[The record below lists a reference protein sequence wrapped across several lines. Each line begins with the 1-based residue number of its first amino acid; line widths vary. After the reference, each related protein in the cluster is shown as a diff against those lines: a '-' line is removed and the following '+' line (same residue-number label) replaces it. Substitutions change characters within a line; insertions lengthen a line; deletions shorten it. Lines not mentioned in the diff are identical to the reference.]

1 MRPRGR
7 GRAIADPPR
16 LDHIVEWQV
25 VGDALRLD
33 PDGSRGYQRHLAL
46 AKAARN
52 ARISNDGCRSGIAD
66 DNSRALA
73 AAMFELRKECRI
85 GEA

>member
-1 MRPRGR
+1 MRPRGER
-7 GRAIADPPR
+7 RAIADPPR
-16 LDHIVEWQV
+16 LDHIVERQV

-33 PDGSRGYQRHLAL
+33 PDGSRRDQRHLAL